1 MKIIRTRQTEEGFP
15 VSDVIGLR
23 CDNCGHEARHNLD
36 ATESQVCIAASM
48 EVGDF
53 KRIDIDF
60 GSSLNRADLCAR
72 CFDVMMGCMR
82 QHLDAFR
89 YVASPDPTRRYHREH
104 RFEVL
109 SAESGRKYEIRSMF
123 DEDLHLSTL
132 GG

>member
-15 VSDVIGLR
+15 LSDVIGLR
-23 CDNCGHEARHNLD
+23 CDKCGHQALHNLD
-36 ATESQVCIAASM
+36 ATQANVAIVASM

-60 GSSLNRADLCAR
+60 GSSLNRADLCLS
-72 CFDVMMGCMR
+72 CFEEIIGGIR
-82 QHLDAFR
+82 LHLEAFR
-89 YVASPDPTRRYHREH
+89 RVAAPDPARRYHREH

-109 SAESGRKYEIRSMF
+109 SSESGRKYEIRSMF